1 MGHGLSVSVFAAA
14 AGNEVEKEGGKT
26 MMLEGKRAIIT
37 GAAGGQGE
45 ATAQLF
51 IEHGARVMLTDLDGA
66 ACDTLAAEL
75 GESAMSAQHD
85 ITDTTGWDS
94 VVSATV
100 SAFGGVD
107 ILINNAGIFFT
118 GEIGETTKADLE
130 RAFAINVTGAF
141 LGISASLPHMPRGG
155 SIVNVASGAG
165 LSGMANMAAY
175 STSKWALRGMTRCAA
190 RDLAPKGIRVNALCP
205 GVIDTPMIRNDD
217 LPGFMEKIAAGIPLG
232 RAGEPSEMAA
242 ASLYL
247 ASDASAFMTGQDL
260 VVDGGRQA

>member
-1 MGHGLSVSVFAAA
+1 
-14 AGNEVEKEGGKT
+14 
-26 MMLEGKRAIIT
+26 MMLQGKRAIIT
-37 GAAGGQGE
+37 GAARGQGE
-45 ATAQLF
+45 ATARLF
-51 IEHGARVMLTDLDGA
+51 IDQGARVMLTDLNGA

-75 GESAMSAQHD
+75 GESAISAQHD
-85 ITDTTGWDS
+85 ITDTAGWDS
-94 VVSATV
+94 VARATV

-118 GEIGETTKADLE
+118 GKIDEATEADFE
-130 RAFAINVTGAF
+130 RAFKVNVTGAF
-141 LGISASLPHMPRGG
+141 LGISTCLPHMPRG
-155 SIVNVASGAG
+155 SSVVNVASGAG
-165 LSGMANMAAY
+165 LAGMSNIAAY

-217 LPGFMEKIAAGIPLG
+217 MPGFMDTISEGIPLG